1 MYFYKI
7 IVYNFISVFSYIFL
21 YKLFKFKVIYDG
33 EGEIVKWIIVSDGKT
48 LPHEWTQSQDCDAL
62 FLISEDGTM
71 NSTVL
76 RNALITINR
85 YSIY

>member
-1 MYFYKI
+1 M
-7 IVYNFISVFSYIFL
+7 YIFS
-21 YKLFKFKVIYDG
+21 KFKVIYDG

-48 LPHEWTQSQDCDAL
+48 LTLEWTQSQDCDAL

-76 RNALITINR
+76 RNALIIINR
-85 YSIY
+85 YSIYLNY